1 MLTTMRKKANS
12 NQTELSKL
20 RNRIRLL
27 HNKLFEAEQSLA
39 KHDIAYQDKLDELDL
54 TMRRKDAMI
63 KELSG
68 RLHDGH
74 HTYRSKMEIYSE
86 IPYRT
91 AKRKRK

>member
-1 MLTTMRKKANS
+1 M
-12 NQTELSKL
+12 

-27 HNKLFEAEQSLA
+27 HDKLFEAEQSLA

-74 HTYRSKMEIYSE
+74 HTFRSKRDIYAE
-86 IPYRT
+86 IPYHT
-91 AKRKRK
+91 AKRQRN

>member
-20 RNRIRLL
+20 RGRIRFLQD
-27 HNKLFEAEQSLA
+27 KLFEAEHSLA
-39 KHDIAYQDKLDELDL
+39 KHDNEYQDKLDEWDL
-54 TMRRKDAMI
+54 AIRQKDAMI

-74 HTYRSKMEIYSE
+74 HTYRSKREIFAE
-86 IPYRT
+86 IQYRT
-91 AKRKRK
+91 AKRQRN